1 MNLLPDLEFR
11 GLIYQLTDEETL
23 AKRLAERPI
32 TLYIGFDPTADSL
45 HVGSLLPILL
55 LRRFQLAGHHP
66 IAVVGGGTGLIGD
79 PSGKAN
85 ERTLNTKDIIQ
96 EWTDSIR
103 RQLERFLDFDSP
115 TNPAQI
121 VSNYDWLGQLEMIDF
136 LRDIGK
142 HFTVGTMLAKESV
155 RSRLD
160 VGISFT
166 EFAYMILQA
175 YDFLQLKEH
184 YNCEMQ
190 AGGSDQ
196 WGNITAGIDLI
207 RRIRGESAYGLTIP
221 LVTKSD
227 GTKFGKTEGGA
238 IWLDADKT
246 TPYQFY
252 QFWINANDDDV
263 IGYLKFFTFL
273 SQEEILAL
281 EIEVQEKP
289 WERVAQRT
297 LAREVTALVH
307 GEEAMESAENISQAL
322 FYGKVSELSAAEIE
336 QGLNDVPS
344 HSLDGQTEIDLVQ
357 LLVDANISPS
367 KRRAREDIENGAI
380 YINDERSTD
389 IGRILTPSDALAGQ
403 FTVLRRG
410 KNKYYLLK
418 WGER

>member
-11 GLIYQLTDEETL
+11 GLKYQLTDEETL

-55 LRRFQLAGHHP
+55 LRRFQLAGHYP

>member
-1 MNLLPDLEFR
+1 
-11 GLIYQLTDEETL
+11 
-23 AKRLAERPI
+23 
-32 TLYIGFDPTADSL
+32 
-45 HVGSLLPILL
+45 
-55 LRRFQLAGHHP
+55 
-66 IAVVGGGTGLIGD
+66 
-79 PSGKAN
+79 
-85 ERTLNTKDIIQ
+85 
-96 EWTDSIR
+96 
-103 RQLERFLDFDSP
+103 
-115 TNPAQI
+115 
-121 VSNYDWLGQLEMIDF
+121 MIDF